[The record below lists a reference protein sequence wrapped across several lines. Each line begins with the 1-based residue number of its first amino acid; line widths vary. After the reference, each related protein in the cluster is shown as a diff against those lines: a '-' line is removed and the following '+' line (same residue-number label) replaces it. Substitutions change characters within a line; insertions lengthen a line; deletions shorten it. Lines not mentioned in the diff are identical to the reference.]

1 MPVFKLL
8 KPIKGSLTRRFAV
21 AAAMLATFAL
31 VLITLP
37 SLWLV
42 QHQHDSAVRV
52 LNQKE
57 AEFHATSVSR
67 ALYSVAS
74 RLTEMANSSIL
85 ATGLVDSAG
94 RETYLTPFLNSV
106 QQIGGIPVQILFTDF
121 EGQIISGNGIA
132 LLTDAQMAWARQQL
146 KASKRT
152 ATIFI
157 GDQGPELLA
166 VELIGYNR
174 TQTAEGA
181 LFYKLALN
189 ELLPSA
195 STRFLWEAQQTRSS
209 AENTALVP
217 VDTPS
222 IFAHLALQLEEEQS
236 FPSANLVPQYAII
249 FITALILAGLVFI
262 LGWRLALTLTQDLR
276 RLERFSSAVVKR
288 GFSSQ
293 RAEASDST
301 EVAGLAQSINH
312 MLDRLHEQHT
322 LLQQETQKFHQLANT
337 IPQLAWMANPDGE
350 IHWYNKRWYEYTGTH
365 FEQMEE
371 WGWEQVLHPAFLSAV
386 RTSWNESVTTGK
398 PFEMAFPLRAADGSY
413 YTFFTTA
420 LPLRDATGKVIQ
432 WFGTNTDVTPLEEA
446 ENALRESQTRLK
458 EGMVAARMVVWD
470 WEHNSKMVRLS
481 ENALAVLGC
490 STASAAELWKCL
502 HPDDLTLLHA
512 ARKDAIEHTG
522 RYHQLVRFTR
532 PDNHELRWIEIRG
545 TVQKDASGEVYSI
558 RGVFLDVTERK
569 RAEEELLEADRR
581 KDEFLAMLAH
591 ELRNPLAPISAAA
604 QLLKIAQYDE
614 KMVVRTSDIIARQ
627 VAHMTGLVDDLLDVS
642 RVTRGL
648 VKLDAEPVYIKDV
661 INDAVEQ
668 VQPLIRS
675 RGHRLTLDLPDEA
688 AMVNGDYKRL
698 IQVLANL
705 LNNAA
710 KYTPENGA
718 LALRMQLEAQQVIL
732 SVTDSGIG
740 IRPEML
746 PRVFELFTQAERT
759 SDRAQGGLGLGLALV
774 KSLVELHGGKV
785 TADSKGIGQGATFT
799 VHLPRIAAPA
809 QDLLPPRTLPAAQHA
824 QKPLRLLVVDDNQ
837 DAAQTLALFL
847 KSAGHEVHI
856 EHAPHAALAYASEAH
871 LDACLLDI
879 GLPGMDGN
887 ELAQHLRALP
897 RTAHAVL
904 IAITGY
910 GRDFDRETS
919 LRAGFDFYFVKPI
932 DTGKLE
938 SLLSELSHSLQEEEL
953 SRQATQA

>member
-1 MPVFKLL
+1 MPMFKLF

-21 AAAMLATFAL
+21 AAATLATFAL

-42 QHQHDSAVRV
+42 QHQHESAVRV

-57 AEFHATSVSR
+57 GEFHASSVSR

-121 EGQIISGNGIA
+121 EGQIISSNGIA
-132 LLTDAQMAWARQQL
+132 HFTDAQIAWAREQL
-146 KASKRT
+146 AASRRT
-152 ATIFI
+152 SRIFI
-157 GDQGPELLA
+157 GDKGPELLA

-189 ELLPSA
+189 ELLPSD
-195 STRFLWEAQQTRSS
+195 STRFIWETQQLRNA
-209 AENTALVP
+209 AENTALVAI
-217 VDTPS
+217 DAPS
-222 IFAHLALQLEEEQS
+222 IFTHLALRLEEKQS
-236 FPSANLVPQYAII
+236 FPSSNLLPQYAII
-249 FITALILAGLVFI
+249 FVTALILAGLVFV

-276 RLERFSSAVVKR
+276 RLERFSSAVVRR

-337 IPQLAWMANPDGE
+337 IPQLAWMANPDGA
-350 IHWYNKRWYEYTGTH
+350 IHWFNNRWYEYTGTH
-365 FEQMEE
+365 FEQMEG
-371 WGWEQVLHPAFLSAV
+371 WGWEQVLHPAFLPEV
-386 RTSWNESVTTGK
+386 RRNWSDSIATGK
-398 PFEMAFPLRAADGSY
+398 PFETAFPLRAADGSY
-413 YTFFTTA
+413 HTFFTTA

-458 EGMVAARMVVWD
+458 EGMVAAHMVVWD
-470 WEHNSKMVRLS
+470 WEQHGTVIRLS
-481 ENALAVLGC
+481 ENAPAVLGC
-490 STASAAELWKCL
+490 RSSDVADLWRCI
-502 HPDDLTLLHA
+502 HPDDLAALHA
-512 ARKDAIEHTG
+512 ARNEAIEKTD

-545 TVQKDASGEVYSI
+545 SVQKNAAGAVESI

-614 KMVVRTSDIIARQ
+614 EMVSRTSDIIARQ

-648 VKLDAEPVYIKDV
+648 VKLDSEPIYIKDV
-661 INDAVEQ
+661 ISDAVEQ
-668 VQPLIRS
+668 VQPLIRL
-675 RGHRLTLDLPDEA
+675 RGHHLTLHLPEEA

-718 LALRMQLEAQQVIL
+718 LALRMGVEEQQVIL
-732 SVTDSGIG
+732 SVSDSGIG

-774 KSLVELHGGKV
+774 KSLVELHGGQV
-785 TADSKGIGQGATFT
+785 SADSKGIGHGATFT
-799 VHLPRIAAPA
+799 VHLPRIVAPA
-809 QDLLPPRTLPAAQHA
+809 RDKLPARNVPAPAHA
-824 QKPLRLLVVDDNQ
+824 QKPLKLLVVDDNQ

-847 KSAGHEVHI
+847 KSAGHEVHV
-856 EHAPHAALAYASEAH
+856 EHAPHAALAYAGEAH
-871 LDACLLDI
+871 PDACLLDI

-897 RTAHAVL
+897 HTAHAVL

-910 GRDFDRETS
+910 GRDFDRGTS

-932 DTGKLE
+932 DTGKLD
-938 SLLSELSHSLQEEEL
+938 SLLSELSHSLQQEEL